1 MEWGFF
7 CNFAVETLKYEVM
20 IFAPIP
26 GWLILLAALAV
37 MLIILGGIG
46 VAIASYVWACLSY
59 VWDFLKYVDRKL
71 GEMI

>member
-1 MEWGFF
+1 
-7 CNFAVETLKYEVM
+7 M